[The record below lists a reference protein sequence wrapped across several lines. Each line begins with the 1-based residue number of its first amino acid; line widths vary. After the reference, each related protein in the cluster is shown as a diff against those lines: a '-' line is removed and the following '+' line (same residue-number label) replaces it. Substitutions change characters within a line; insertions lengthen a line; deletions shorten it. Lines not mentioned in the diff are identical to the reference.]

1 MIRLDAGG
9 ASLLASFVLIFLTV
23 VQALVPP
30 NYSTDAHRYK
40 LFPPDLFTSFL
51 THFWRRR
58 HILHESL
65 DASRS
70 LTIKDICKFEYF
82 QDSIGKTRTTIT
94 FFSHSTYST
103 THLDALRVI
112 FEINKGLEA
121 IGKTRFGTIYW
132 SGYSLIRCVPAIN
145 NLIDNG
151 PLAWFKQMR
160 TFQNFMFELQQLCTI
175 LEPIARTI
183 KCLEGIEVTVGDI
196 WKFYV
201 AVTAVL
207 NDLFANDLTLSIPQT
222 VKDDVSAIVN
232 KRYDQMIHGPSGDLF
247 LSGFYLD
254 PEHVKSPLLFK
265 LSANQ
270 LSDSAPVRAASSA
283 LGKVDQDLR
292 DSMPSYAKHPPFSVR
307 SQHWFKPMQY
317 WRALSEQ
324 PESSI
329 LAFVAI
335 KIFSILGNS
344 MPEERTVSRFT
355 RINSKDSAN
364 QDVST
369 IVNQTKIYQHLRRE
383 ARAAGKLPEQNAK
396 PPSLKWRTVKSL
408 FAPVRGANPAP
419 GASSAPIVVSDT
431 EKAEAPRVSLT
442 PECEAGLAALNA
454 VDSDEDISSSSLYST
469 ELEQRRGILLL

>member
-1 MIRLDAGG
+1 MSGMSKLGNHWCSNRRLIQDVATTYEPQEWHDQRQHTCLSGG
-9 ASLLASFVLIFLTV
+9 
-23 VQALVPP
+23 
-30 NYSTDAHRYK
+30 NYSWHW
-40 LFPPDLFTSFL
+40 LDL
-51 THFWRRR
+51 
-58 HILHESL
+58 
-65 DASRS
+65 
-70 LTIKDICKFEYF
+70 
-82 QDSIGKTRTTIT
+82 
-94 FFSHSTYST
+94 ST
-103 THLDALRVI
+103 
-112 FEINKGLEA
+112 
-121 IGKTRFGTIYW
+121 
-132 SGYSLIRCVPAIN
+132 
-145 NLIDNG
+145 
-151 PLAWFKQMR
+151 
-160 TFQNFMFELQQLCTI
+160 
-175 LEPIARTI
+175 
-183 KCLEGIEVTVGDI
+183 
-196 WKFYV
+196 
-201 AVTAVL
+201 
-207 NDLFANDLTLSIPQT
+207 QT
-222 VKDDVSAIVN
+222 VKDNVSAIVN

-283 LGKVDQDLR
+283 SGKVDQDLR
-292 DSMPSYAKHPPFSVR
+292 DSMPSYVKHPPFSVR

-355 RINSKDSAN
+355 RINSKDRAN
-364 QDVST
+364 QDAST

-383 ARAAGKLPEQNAK
+383 ARAAGELPEQNSK

-431 EKAEAPRVSLT
+431 EKAEAP
-442 PECEAGLAALNA
+442 
-454 VDSDEDISSSSLYST
+454 
-469 ELEQRRGILLL
+469 